1 MMEVILLERV
11 ERLGQMGDKVKVK
24 PGFARNFLLP
34 RKKALR
40 ATKQNMSLFETQ
52 RAQLEAANLKRKGEA
67 EAVAAQASDLSVV
80 LIRQASENGQLF
92 GSVRP
97 RDVSEAVTAQ
107 GVTIDNTQVKLDIP
121 IKTLGIH
128 KLRVNLHPEVA
139 ITVSVNVARS
149 EDEAKLQAA
158 GKTPAMLA
166 AAEAEADQAA
176 LADVFEEGAAPAETE
191 DGADAAD
198 GEAAAEETKAE

>member
-40 ATKQNMSLFETQ
+40 ATKQNMGLFETQ
-52 RAQLEAANLKRKGEA
+52 RVQLEAANLKRKGEA
-67 EAVAAQASDLSVV
+67 EAIAAKASDLSVT

-107 GVTIDNTQVKLDIP
+107 GITVDNTQVKLDIP

-139 ITVSVNVARS
+139 IMVAVNVARS
-149 EDEAKLQAA
+149 EEEAKLQAA
-158 GKTPAMLA
+158 GKTPAMI
-166 AAEAEADQAA
+166 
-176 LADVFEEGAAPAETE
+176 
-191 DGADAAD
+191 
-198 GEAAAEETKAE
+198 AAAEEEADALTDVFEPGAEPGDEAAEEEAADDKAE

>member
-11 ERLGQMGDKVKVK
+11 ERLGQMGDKVRVK

-67 EAVAAQASDLSVV
+67 EAIAAKATDLSVV

-107 GVTIDNTQVKLDIP
+107 GMTIDNTQVKLDIP

-139 ITVSVNVARS
+139 IIVSVNVARS
-149 EDEAKLQAA
+149 EEEAKLQAA

-166 AAEAEADQAA
+166 AAEEEIAA
-176 LADVFEEGAAPAETE
+176 LTDVFEEGAAPDAE
-191 DGADAAD
+191 
-198 GEAAAEETKAE
+198 GEETAEETKAE

>member
-11 ERLGQMGDKVKVK
+11 ERLGQMGDKVRVK

-40 ATKQNMSLFETQ
+40 ATKQNMSYFESQ
-52 RAQLEAANLKRKGEA
+52 RAQLEAANLKRKSEA
-67 EAVAAQASDLSVV
+67 EAVAAKAGDVSVT

-107 GVTIDNTQVKLDIP
+107 GITIDITQVKLDIP

-149 EDEAKLQAA
+149 EEEAKLQAE

-166 AAEAEADQAA
+166 AAEAAADQAA
-176 LADVFEEGAAPAETE
+176 LTDVFEPGAEPDEAEGE
-191 DGADAAD
+191 D
-198 GEAAAEETKAE
+198 AAAEKAE

>member
-40 ATKQNMSLFETQ
+40 ATKQNMGLFETQ

-67 EAVAAQASDLSVV
+67 EAVAASAKDISVI
-80 LIRQASENGQLF
+80 LIRQASESGQLF

-97 RDVSEAVTAQ
+97 RDVSEAISASGMKV
-107 GVTIDNTQVKLDIP
+107 DNTQVKLDIP

-128 KLRVNLHPEVA
+128 KLRVALHPEVA
-139 ITVSVNVARS
+139 IMVAVNVARS
-149 EDEAKLQAA
+149 EEEAKLQAA
-158 GKTPAMLA
+158 GKTPAMIA
-166 AAEAEADQAA
+166 AAEEEAEA
-176 LADVFEEGAAPAETE
+176 LTDVFEEGAEPGAE
-191 DGADAAD
+191 
-198 GEAAAEETKAE
+198 GEADEAEGTEKAE

>member
-52 RAQLEAANLKRKGEA
+52 RAQLEAANLKRKSEA
-67 EAVAAQASDLSVV
+67 EVVAATAKDISVI
-80 LIRQASENGQLF
+80 LIRQASESGQLF

-97 RDVSEAVTAQ
+97 RDVSEAVTAA
-107 GVTIDNTQVKLDIP
+107 GLTVDNTQVKLDIP

-139 ITVSVNVARS
+139 ITVAVNVARS
-149 EDEAKLQAA
+149 EEEAKLQAA
-158 GKTPAMLA
+158 GKTPAMIA
-166 AAEAEADQAA
+166 AAEEEAEA
-176 LADVFEEGAAPAETE
+176 LTDVFEEGAAP
-191 DGADAAD
+191 DADAAD
-198 GEAAAEETKAE
+198 GEDADAEKAE

>member
-176 LADVFEEGAAPAETE
+176 LADVFEDGAEPAETE

-198 GEAAAEETKAE
+198 GEEAEETKAE